1 MRIMMTQ
8 ADIWCT
14 IAVIFF
20 ISVDYVTGVAKAI
33 MRDNLSSR
41 KMREGLGHKFAYLM
55 LVLVAWFIDE
65 VNRHIDLG
73 LPISVF
79 VCTVGGVC
87 LIELTSILENVTE
100 INPELKN
107 APIMRIIAQST
118 NNKHKAERWTA

>member
-1 MRIMMTQ
+1 MRIIMTQ

-20 ISVDYVTGVAKAI
+20 ISIDYVTGVTKAI

-55 LVLVAWFIDE
+55 LMLVAWFIDE

-73 LPISVF
+73 LPMSVF

-107 APIMRIIAQST
+107 APFMQIFTQST
-118 NNKHKAERWTA
+118 SGKPKAE

>member
-1 MRIMMTQ
+1 MTQ
-8 ADIWCT
+8 ADVWCT
-14 IAVIFF
+14 IAIIFF
-20 ISVDYVTGVAKAI
+20 IGIDYVTGVAKAI

-73 LPISVF
+73 LPMSVF

-87 LIELTSILENVTE
+87 LIELTSILENITE

-107 APIMRIIAQST
+107 APFMQIFAQST
-118 NNKHKAERWTA
+118 NGKHKEE

>member
-1 MRIMMTQ
+1 MRIIMTQ
-8 ADIWCT
+8 ADTWCT

-20 ISVDYVTGVAKAI
+20 ISIDYVTGVAKAI

-73 LPISVF
+73 LPMSVF

-107 APIMRIIAQST
+107 APFMQIFAQST
-118 NNKHKAERWTA
+118 SSKHRAE

>member
-1 MRIMMTQ
+1 MTQ

-20 ISVDYVTGVAKAI
+20 ISIDYVTGVAKAI

-73 LPISVF
+73 LPMSVF

-107 APIMRIIAQST
+107 APFMQIFAQST
-118 NNKHKAERWTA
+118 SGSTGRNNGRR